1 MILKDKNIILT
12 GAGRG
17 IGRAIAEKLAVE
29 GATIALLARSANE
42 LSETLALISPVS
54 PSSFFLPV
62 DLTSKSEFFSV
73 FRKISSRFSWIN
85 VLINNAGIQSPIG
98 LFHQN
103 DFNLWRK
110 NIEVNLFGTAN
121 LCHLVLPQMVSQ
133 QKGKIINMSG
143 GGATGTRPNFSA
155 YAVAKTAVVRLTE
168 NLADEYRSFNIDV
181 NAVSPG
187 AVNTK
192 MLDEVIAANDK
203 AGKELSEA
211 LKRQS
216 AGGTDPAIAAS
227 LIAFLASDA
236 SDGITGKLISAP
248 WDPWESEEFRDT
260 LKKDKDL
267 ATLRRIDNKYFFEK
281 S

>member
-1 MILKDKNIILT
+1 MLLKDKVIILT

-17 IGRAIAEKLAVE
+17 IGQS
-29 GATIALLARSANE
+29 IALKCAKESAIIVLLSRT
-42 LSETLALISPVS
+42 LSELNNTLHIIQPYSPTS
-54 PSSFFLPV
+54 IALPV
-62 DLTSKSEFFSV
+62 DVSSPSELLNCFNEL
-73 FRKISSRFSWIN
+73 RERFSRID

-103 DFNLWRK
+103 DFNLWMK

-192 MLDEVIAANDK
+192 MLDEVIEANDL

-216 AGGTDPAIAAS
+216 SGGTDPSIAAS
-227 LIAFLASDA
+227 LIAFLASDT

-248 WDPWESEEFRDT
+248 WDAWDSDQFCENLR
-260 LKKDKDL
+260 KDKDL
-267 ATLRRIDNKYFFEK
+267 ATLRRVDNKYFYKK

>member
-1 MILKDKNIILT
+1 MSLKDKIIILT
-12 GAGRG
+12 GGGRG
-17 IGRAIAEKLAVE
+17 IGQCVALKCAKE
-29 GATIALLARSANE
+29 GATIVLLSRTMSELQNSLNYIQPFSPTSIANKVDVSVPAE
-42 LSETLALISPVS
+42 LSNCYHELR
-54 PSSFFLPV
+54 
-62 DLTSKSEFFSV
+62 E
-73 FRKISSRFSWIN
+73 RFSRID
-85 VLINNAGIQSPIG
+85 VLINNAGVQAPIG

-103 DFNLWRK
+103 DFNLWTK
-110 NIEVNLFGTAN
+110 NIEINLFGTAN
-121 LCHLVLPQMVSQ
+121 LCHLVLPQMILQ
-133 QKGKIINMSG
+133 GKGKIINMSG

-192 MLDEVIAANDK
+192 MLDEVIASNDL
-203 AGKELSEA
+203 AGKEFSEA

-216 AGGTDPAIAAS
+216 SGGTDPSIAAS

-248 WDPWESEEFRDT
+248 WDPWENDQFCENLRN
-260 LKKDKDL
+260 DKDL
-267 ATLRRIDNKYFFEK
+267 ATLRRIDNKYYFKK

>member
-187 AVNTK
+187 AVNTQ

-216 AGGTDPAIAAS
+216 AGGTDPAITAS
-227 LIAFLASDA
+227 LIAFLSSD
-236 SDGITGKLISAP
+236 SSNGITVKFISAP
-248 WDPWESEEFRDT
+248 WDPWQTNEFQAN
-260 LKKDKDL
+260 LQIDKDL
-267 ATLRRIDNKYFFEK
+267 ATLRRIDNKHFIKK

>member
-216 AGGTDPAIAAS
+216 AGGTDPAITAS
-227 LIAFLASDA
+227 LIAFLSSD
-236 SDGITGKLISAP
+236 SSNGITGKLISAP
-248 WDPWESEEFRDT
+248 WDPWQTNEFQAN
-260 LKKDKDL
+260 LQIDKDL
-267 ATLRRIDNKYFFEK
+267 ATLRRIDNKHFIKK